1 MRSLLSL
8 ASLRGGCGPWFDR
21 AGRGCGCCDRGP
33 GLYSRKDSNTYT
45 VPAPMPTKKPRTEV
59 IPENMPSLLTEAEER
74 KTVPAV
80 YDGSRMKER
89 DPVKYAGI
97 VQDLAAGVAVSAI
110 KKNRKVSLGT
120 IAMVR
125 AREKDLIEQGKVV
138 VKGLTSM
145 ATISTLETILEK
157 IEADKIPPG
166 VLPILFGILR
176 DKEVRD
182 QGEATQKVEVTHRVS
197 MEQVRANLSKL
208 KRVEE
213 VPAEALE
220 IDALEGSTGPAGQ
233 GSAGGEG

>member
-1 MRSLLSL
+1 
-8 ASLRGGCGPWFDR
+8 
-21 AGRGCGCCDRGP
+21 
-33 GLYSRKDSNTYT
+33 
-45 VPAPMPTKKPRTEV
+45 MPTKKKRNHLVPAG
-59 IPENMPSLLTEAEER
+59 MPSLLTKEES
-74 KTVPAV
+74 KEVIPAV
-80 YDGSRMKER
+80 YDGSRLKEK

-97 VQDLAAGVAVSAI
+97 VQDLAAGVAVSLI
-110 KKNRKVSLGT
+110 RNKRNTSMGT

-208 KRVEE
+208 KRVED
-213 VPAEALE
+213 VPVEALE
-220 IDALEGSTGPAGQ
+220 VEALEGSSGPAGQ

>member
-1 MRSLLSL
+1 
-8 ASLRGGCGPWFDR
+8 
-21 AGRGCGCCDRGP
+21 
-33 GLYSRKDSNTYT
+33 
-45 VPAPMPTKKPRTEV
+45 MPTKKPRNEV

-110 KKNRKVSLGT
+110 KKSREVSLGT

-125 AREKDLIEQGKVV
+125 AREKDLIEQGKIV

-182 QGEATQKVEVTHRVS
+182 QGEATQKIEVTHRVS
-197 MEQVRANLSKL
+197 MEEVRANLSKL
-208 KRVEE
+208 KRVEA
-213 VPAEALE
+213 VPVEALE
-220 IDALEGSTGPAGQ
+220 VEALEGSNESAGQ
-233 GSAGGEG
+233 GQVGG